1 MKSNYDLIIWIFI
14 FLLIAFIFGLYIAE
28 NQRIPKSLYM
38 RTVANSS
45 TPYIEQFTQK
55 SSSFDV
61 AGGASSKYGWGIS
74 DDYEREV
81 ISKKKEVS
89 QEAPKACKKDNKKDE
104 EKCVQD
110 SIFKS
115 QSELC
120 KKCDIM
126 TNPDIDKYVL
136 KSSVPPCPNMNEYIK
151 KSEIPACPNI
161 NLDEYIKKSEIPAPK
176 ECPKINLDE
185 YIKKSEVPPQK
196 ECPTCPEIPKCPTCP
211 EIPEDIKQR
220 KEVKNIREFNIE
232 DVKNVLNDKKSSLN
246 IQNNEDVE
254 MILQDKRIRE
264 YLDENYEKKN
274 PNIPKENN
282 QEENEIKGYQP
293 KVVESEAVIT
303 SENKY
308 EASSSLWEQIKS
320 FFSFNIDTS
329 KFKLPEDNRDA
340 STKFK
345 LYRPERTQ
353 LDSNVEALLS
363 TNLSNVYN
371 KLSQLQLPQ
380 DDPNRTNKFKL
391 YRPEKSEL
399 DSNVKAL
406 LSANL
411 SKLAEMKLPEQKSD
425 PAKYKLCKSEQ
436 NDVVEKIVSSLQ
448 SYISS
453 LLSQSK
459 EIKLPQPEPIT
470 THAPAPA
477 PEPEK
482 SPVHKHYIY
491 EEEVIYMPKTKKIV
505 EYDVPTEKCDENK
518 SSIRLNK
525 LYYNDNEEKKM
536 IYNNSCNDKNN
547 KYCDNYQLSDSGAM
561 YAGDSLYS
569 VANF

>member
-28 NQRIPKSLYM
+28 NHRIPKSLYT

-45 TPYIEQFTQK
+45 TPYMEHFTQK

-74 DDYEREV
+74 DDYERKV
-81 ISKKKEVS
+81 ISKKEEVS
-89 QEAPKACKKDNKKDE
+89 QEVSQEVPKACKKKE

-115 QSELC
+115 QNELC
-120 KKCDIM
+120 KKCDII

-136 KSSVPPCPNMNEYIK
+136 KSSVPPCPNMSDYIK
-151 KSEIPACPNI
+151 KNEIPPKI
-161 NLDEYIKKSEIPAPK
+161 NLDEYIKKSEIPPPK

-196 ECPTCPEIPKCPTCP
+196 ECPTCPEIPQCPTCP
-211 EIPEDIKQR
+211 EIPEYIKQR
-220 KEVKNIREFNIE
+220 KEIKNIREFNIQDIKNIVDE
-232 DVKNVLNDKKSSLN
+232 DITKSLN
-246 IQNNEDVE
+246 IKNSEDVE

-274 PNIPKENN
+274 LNIPTENN
-282 QEENEIKGYQP
+282 QDEIKGYQP
-293 KVVESEAVIT
+293 KVVESEAVPT
-303 SENKY
+303 SENNY
-308 EASSSLWEQIKS
+308 ESSSSLWEQIKS

-371 KLSQLQLPQ
+371 KLSQIQLPQ
-380 DDPNRTNKFKL
+380 DNPRQPFKL
-391 YRPEKSEL
+391 YRREKSEL
-399 DSNVKAL
+399 DENVKAL

-411 SKLAEMKLPEQKSD
+411 SKLAEIKLPQQKSD
-425 PAKYKLCKSEQ
+425 PTKYKLCKSEQ

-459 EIKLPQPEPIT
+459 EIKLPQP
-470 THAPAPA
+470 A

-491 EEEVIYMPKTKKIV
+491 EEEVIYIPKTKKNV
-505 EYDVPTEKCDENK
+505 EYDLPSEKCEEKK
-518 SSIRLNK
+518 SSIQLNK
-525 LYYNDNEEKKM
+525 LYYNENEQKKM
-536 IYNNSCNDKNN
+536 IYNNHCTNN
-547 KYCDNYQLSDSGAM
+547 KDYCDNYQLSDSGAM
-561 YAGDSLYS
+561 YAGDGLYS

>member
-14 FLLIAFIFGLYIAE
+14 FLLIAFIFGLYISE
-28 NQRIPKSLYM
+28 NHRIPKSLYM
-38 RTVANSS
+38 RTSAGSS
-45 TPYIEQFTQK
+45 TPYMEHFTQK

-74 DDYEREV
+74 DDYKRKV
-81 ISKKKEVS
+81 ISKKEEVS
-89 QEAPKACKKDNKKDE
+89 EVKETPKNCKKKE

-110 SIFKS
+110 NMFKS

-120 KKCDIM
+120 KKCDIT
-126 TNPDIDKYVL
+126 TNPDINKYVL
-136 KSSVPPCPNMNEYIK
+136 KSSVPPCPNMSEYIKKNEIPACPKIDLNEYIK
-151 KSEIPACPNI
+151 KSEIPP
-161 NLDEYIKKSEIPAPK
+161 PK

-196 ECPTCPEIPKCPTCP
+196 ECPKIPEIPQCPTCP
-211 EIPEDIKQR
+211 EIPENIKQR

-232 DVKNVLNDKKSSLN
+232 DVKNVLNDKKSLN
-246 IQNNEDVE
+246 IQNSEDVE
-254 MILQDKRIRE
+254 MILQDQRIRE

-282 QEENEIKGYQP
+282 QEENNKEENEIKGYQP
-293 KVVESEAVIT
+293 KVVESESVIT

-308 EASSSLWEQIKS
+308 ESSSSLWEQIKS

-329 KFKLPEDNRDA
+329 KFKLPEDSRDA

-363 TNLSNVYN
+363 TNVSNVYN
-371 KLSQLQLPQ
+371 QLSQLQLPKDEPRQ
-380 DDPNRTNKFKL
+380 PFKL
-391 YRPEKSEL
+391 YRREKSDL
-399 DSNVKAL
+399 DENIKTL

-411 SKLAEMKLPEQKSD
+411 SKLAEMKLPQQKSD

-436 NDVVEKIVSSLQ
+436 NDVIEKIVSSLQ
-448 SYISS
+448 SYITS
-453 LLSQSK
+453 LLSQPK
-459 EIKLPQPEPIT
+459 EIKLPQPESIPT
-470 THAPAPA
+470 PEPTPLPA

-482 SPVHKHYIY
+482 SPVHKHYVY
-491 EEEVIYMPKTKKIV
+491 EE
-505 EYDVPTEKCDENK
+505 DQLHQKCEENK
-518 SSIRLNK
+518 SSIRLHK

-536 IYNNSCNDKNN
+536 IYNNSCNDNKN
-547 KYCDNYQLSDSGAM
+547 KYCDNYQLSDSGGM